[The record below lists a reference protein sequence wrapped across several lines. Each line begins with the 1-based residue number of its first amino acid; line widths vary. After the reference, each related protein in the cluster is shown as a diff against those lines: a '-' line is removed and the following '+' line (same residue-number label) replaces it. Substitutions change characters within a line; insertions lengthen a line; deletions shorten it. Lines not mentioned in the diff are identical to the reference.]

1 MKLFTLLTALLLSI
15 SLCAGALASTAD
27 ARIVAPNTAKI
38 TAPYAG
44 TLLPFDWQSGDPVT
58 ASETL
63 FSYQTTPIYAPY
75 SGKAA
80 AVHAT
85 RGDDASAVQSRYG
98 ALAVIEP
105 IHPLYIAASNNDA
118 YDKDEN
124 KYLHAGEFL
133 YLKNGNDK
141 GTGRVTSVDGDR
153 YTVEILTGPYDPG
166 DTVRCYR
173 ESGYA
178 SDSETGRGKVYRY
191 PDITV
196 TGQGRI
202 LSVNIYE
209 GQMVN
214 TGDLIFETADIM
226 AEPDSSRF
234 ISSPNTGVISA
245 LYATSGQQ
253 VYRGQ
258 LLCEIMDLTAL
269 ELSIELDELDIPV
282 IHVGDTLTYT
292 LDAYPDRTFTGSV
305 TRIFPIGSPKQNASY
320 YDVRM
325 TVSTENITLYPG
337 MNATVTIN

>member
-1 MKLFTLLTALLLSI
+1 MKQFILLTALLLSVLLA
-15 SLCAGALASTAD
+15 SGALASTAD
-27 ARIVAPNTAKI
+27 ARIVAPNTAKV

-63 FSYQTTPIYAPY
+63 FSYQATPIYAPY

-85 RGDDASAVQSRYG
+85 RGDDASTIQSRYG

-105 IHPLYIAASNNDA
+105 VHPLYIAASNADA

-124 KYLHAGEFL
+124 KYLHAGEILFL
-133 YLKNGNDK
+133 KDGNEK
-141 GTGRVTSVDGDR
+141 GTGRVTSVDGDY
-153 YTVEILTGPYDPG
+153 YTVEILTGSYEPG

-178 SDSETGRGKVYRY
+178 SDSETGRGKVRRY

-209 GQMVN
+209 GQTVS
-214 TGDLIFETADIM
+214 TGDLLFETADIM
-226 AEPDSSRF
+226 SEPD
-234 ISSPNTGVISA
+234 
-245 LYATSGQQ
+245 
-253 VYRGQ
+253 
-258 LLCEIMDLTAL
+258 
-269 ELSIELDELDIPV
+269 
-282 IHVGDTLTYT
+282 
-292 LDAYPDRTFTGSV
+292 
-305 TRIFPIGSPKQNASY
+305 
-320 YDVRM
+320 
-325 TVSTENITLYPG
+325 
-337 MNATVTIN
+337 